1 MKQENWNTALI
12 LSGGGARAAYQVGV
26 LKAFAELLPNHEH
39 NPFGIICGTSA
50 GAINAT
56 AIATRAAH
64 FGLAVKRLEL
74 VWSHFRAEQVYH
86 TGAGNIISNAFRWLA
101 AFIFTRIH
109 SSTPVSLLDNRPLR
123 MLLRRV
129 MRFERIETALQ
140 EGDLHALCIT
150 ASGYTSG
157 QSVSFFEATEELKN
171 WRRPN
176 RIGKRTRI
184 GLEHLLASS
193 AIPAVF
199 PAVRI
204 NREFFGDGAVR
215 QLAPISPALHLGA
228 RKVCVIGVSSN
239 LNEPV
244 ERKPITGYPTH
255 AQIAGHLLNS
265 AFLDG
270 LDSDVQALEKLNAV
284 LQLLNEED
292 RQQHVPQMRPVD
304 FLLISPSKSLDSF
317 AYRHRKEL
325 PWIIRRVLGI
335 RERDDRNRDS
345 SSASLMSYLLFESG
359 YTRDLIQ
366 LGYQDAMARKQ
377 EILDFLDFPDPANP
391 AN

>member
-26 LKAFAELLPNHEH
+26 LKAFAEILPNHEH

-56 AIATRAAH
+56 ALATRASH

-74 VWSHFRAEQVYH
+74 VWAHFRADQVYH
-86 TGAGNIISNAFRWLA
+86 TGTRNIITNAVRWLA
-101 AFIFTRIH
+101 AFVFTRIH

-129 MRFERIETALQ
+129 MRFERIEASLRA
-140 EGDLHALCIT
+140 GDLHALCIT

-157 QSVSFFEATEELKN
+157 QSVSFFEGTEDLQN

-228 RKVCVIGVSSN
+228 RKVVVIGVSSN
-239 LNEPV
+239 LNEPM
-244 ERKPITGYPTH
+244 ERKPIKGYPSH

-270 LDSDVQALEKLNAV
+270 LDSDVQALEKLNSALSLV
-284 LQLLNEED
+284 DEGK
-292 RQQHVPQMRPVD
+292 RKQHLPQMRPVD
-304 FLLISPSKSLDSF
+304 LLLISPSKSLDTF
-317 AYRHRKEL
+317 AYRHRREL
-325 PWIIRRVLGI
+325 PWIIRLVLGV
-335 RERDDRNRDS
+335 RDRDDRDS
-345 SSASLMSYLLFESG
+345 DSASSSLMSYLLFESG

-366 LGYQDAMARKQ
+366 LGYQDAMQRRE
-377 EILDFLDFPDPANP
+377 EILRFLDFAPA
-391 AN
+391 AG

>member
-26 LKAFAELLPNHEH
+26 LKAFAEILPNHEH

-50 GAINAT
+50 GAINA
-56 AIATRAAH
+56 AALATRASH

-74 VWSHFRAEQVYH
+74 VWAHFRADQVYH
-86 TGAGNIISNAFRWLA
+86 TGARNIISSAVRWLA
-101 AFIFTRIH
+101 AFVFTRIH

-129 MRFERIETALQ
+129 MRFERIETSLQ
-140 EGDLHALCIT
+140 AGDLHALCIT

-157 QSVSFFEATEELKN
+157 QSVSFFEGTEDLQN

-239 LNEPV
+239 LNEPT
-244 ERKPITGYPTH
+244 ERKPITGYPSH

-270 LDSDVQALEKLNAV
+270 LDSDVQALEKINSV
-284 LQLLNEED
+284 LELVDEEK
-292 RQQHVPQMRPVD
+292 RSQKTPKLRPVEL
-304 FLLISPSKSLDSF
+304 LLISPSKSLDTF
-317 AYRHRKEL
+317 AYRHRQEL
-325 PWIIRRVLGI
+325 PWILRLVLGV
-335 RERDDRNRDS
+335 RERSDKDRDS
-345 SSASLMSYLLFESG
+345 ASASLMSYLLFESG

-366 LGYQDAMARKQ
+366 LGYQDAMQRRE
-377 EILDFLDFPDPANP
+377 EILQFLDFAPRAG
-391 AN
+391 